1 MDWSS
6 DLQDFFNYNQKT
18 IECFMKTDFFI
29 VFFPI
34 FAEGEDGSRPSGL
47 PPRLLLG
54 GAPGKGR
61 HGVLLDAGRTGGRA
75 YVQQSLD
82 LTFINETFHQSFRIE
97 FRPPFRK
104 SLSKFT
110 I

>member
-1 MDWSS
+1 MT
-6 DLQDFFNYNQKT
+6 FF
-18 IECFMKTDFFI
+18 
-29 VFFPI
+29 VFFSAL
-34 FAEGEDGSRPSGL
+34 AESEDGSRPSGL

-61 HGVLLDAGRTGGRA
+61 HGVLLDAGRAGGRA

-82 LTFINETFHQSFRIE
+82 LTFKMKCSPILIQIE